1 LTKLDNGNKIRGL
14 TVVDGQVGFTPMCL
28 DPVRGFISLLV
39 ASLFGAAPAEVL
51 AVKPTRMRLLR
62 LAFAVHKHRRAAA
75 EIGLTDPNRKRPPR
89 LTETWFC

>member
-1 LTKLDNGNKIRGL
+1 
-14 TVVDGQVGFTPMCL
+14 
-28 DPVRGFISLLV
+28 
-39 ASLFGAAPAEVL
+39 
-51 AVKPTRMRLLR
+51 